1 MVSYTPTHRPPADR
15 VPDRPP
21 PPRFRPDVEGMR
33 AVAVVLVLLYHAS
46 PGLVPGG
53 FVGVDV
59 FFVISGF
66 LITGMLVREVEQ
78 SGTVSLARFYA
89 RRAKR
94 LLPAAALVLVLT
106 AVAAWLVVPAVDR
119 RPFGGDIAAAALY
132 FVNWRL
138 ADRSVD
144 YLAEGV
150 GTSPVQHF
158 WSLAVEEQFYL
169 LWPLFILAIAAWTR
183 RAGEPPRPWLA
194 VGLVVVAVPSFA
206 WSVIMTMTNP
216 SAAFFVSTTRL
227 WELAAGAGVALAL
240 PALERRLPERLAA
253 ALAWAGLGAVVL
265 SAFLVTTGTAWP
277 GAAALLPV
285 AGTAAVIAGG
295 AVARRRGPVAVL
307 GIPLLVGIGALSYS
321 LYLWHWPMLVLAEAQ
336 WGELSSGQA
345 LGIVAASFVPAWLA
359 YRFVENPVRH
369 AGAMVRSPRF
379 ALSVGANLSLAGVV
393 AGLALV
399 AAVPSSATNSP
410 APAAAAPGAAVLDL
424 ENPRD
429 DPDGRP
435 VDDAGA
441 ITPDPLDAP
450 EDVPPAY
457 ADGCQ
462 ASIDTTEVAMC
473 EYGDPD
479 GEATIALVG
488 DSKALQW
495 ITALDAIGQA
505 NGWRIVTYT
514 KSTCSFAAAT
524 LGRDG
529 GPFEACTEWNRAVV
543 DRLRDLRPDL
553 VLTSQGRN
561 RALDDPDD
569 PEAGES
575 RDAMVEGLVQRWTD
589 LSEDDFRIAV
599 IADTPQPGYD
609 VYECAAEHRD
619 RLTECAFDREEAVA
633 DSAAIVQERAA
644 EQSGGVA
651 WIDLNRAICPGESCA
666 PVIGNVLVYRQGS
679 HLTVTYVDTLE
690 PRLARAL
697 EEIVP

>member
-1 MVSYTPTHRPPADR
+1 
-15 VPDRPP
+15 
-21 PPRFRPDVEGMR
+21 MR

-46 PGLVPGG
+46 PGIVPGG

-66 LITGMLVREVEQ
+66 LITGMLVRELEQ

-94 LLPAAALVLVLT
+94 LLPASVLVLVLT
-106 AVAAWLVVPAVDR
+106 AVAAWLMVPAVDR
-119 RPFGGDIAAAALY
+119 RPFGGDIAASALY

-183 RAGEPPRPWLA
+183 RAGEPARPWLA
-194 VGLVVVAVPSFA
+194 VGLIVVALPSFA

-240 PALERRLPERLAA
+240 PALERLPERFAA

-265 SAFLVTTGTAWP
+265 SAFVVTTGTAWP

-295 AVARRRGPVAVL
+295 VAARRRGPVTVL

-336 WGELSSGQA
+336 WGDLSTGQA
-345 LGIVAASFVPAWLA
+345 LGMVAASFVPAWLA

-379 ALSVGANLSLAGVV
+379 ALSIGANLSLAGVV

-399 AAVPSSATNSP
+399 AAVPSATSATE
-410 APAAAAPGAAVLDL
+410 PAAPPPGAAVLDL

-435 VDDAGA
+435 VDEVGS

-462 ASIDTTEVAMC
+462 VGIDSTEVATC

-479 GEATIALVG
+479 GEVTIALVG

-495 ITALDAIGQA
+495 ITALDTIGRT
-505 NGWRIVTYT
+505 NGWRVVTYT
-514 KSTCSFAAAT
+514 KSTCSFTAAT

-529 GPFEACTEWNRAVV
+529 EPFEACTEWNDAVV

-561 RALDDPDD
+561 RAMDD
-569 PEAGES
+569 PEDPDAGES
-575 RDAMVEGLVQRWTD
+575 HDAMVEGLVRRWTD
-589 LSEDDFRIAV
+589 LSDEDIPVAV
-599 IADTPQPGYD
+599 LADTPQPGFD

-619 RLTECAFDREEAVA
+619 RLTECSFDRAEAVA
-633 DSAAIVQERAA
+633 NSAAAVLERAA
-644 EQSGGVA
+644 EESGRVA
-651 WIDLNRAICPGESCA
+651 WINLNRAICPGESCA